1 MLAGCLRLLLKNL
14 DIRNIATRD
23 VGIVVSI
30 NTFKASQIQVK
41 KKCSDNQS
49 HVKVPFGRA
58 LPLTV
63 SDLSLAP

>member
-41 KKCSDNQS
+41 KNAVTTNRMLRSRL
-49 HVKVPFGRA
+49 VGLF
-58 LPLTV
+58 L
-63 SDLSLAP
+63 